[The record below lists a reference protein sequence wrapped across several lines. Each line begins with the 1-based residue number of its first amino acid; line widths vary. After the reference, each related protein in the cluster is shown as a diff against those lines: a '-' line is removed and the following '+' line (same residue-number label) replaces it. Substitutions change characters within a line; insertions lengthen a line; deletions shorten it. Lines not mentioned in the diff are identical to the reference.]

1 MPGGWDPPEIGG
13 QDSGSVS
20 RGGAAAFGCDVGPTF
35 LVGRR
40 PSVTGDDVGAMWRR
54 RRVQVGP
61 VGLEPTTR
69 GLKEGAVSYA
79 EANHDAPIRTAYGR

>member
-1 MPGGWDPPEIGG
+1 MTGSAMADGGLLPMRTTGNWLSG
-13 QDSGSVS
+13 QGIWRGSCV
-20 RGGAAAFGCDVGPTF
+20 
-35 LVGRR
+35 RR
-40 PSVTGDDVGAMWRR
+40 SVKKRLQL
-54 RRVQVGP
+54 QVGP